1 MTATAPG
8 SGPGPIEV
16 SHAAS
21 RTLVTIGGDV
31 EMMTLP
37 RIAATLGQLR
47 FDAGQVVVL
56 DLRQVT
62 FLDSSGLG
70 AVVALHRRVAQ
81 AGARLGV
88 VSGPG
93 TDHLFALTNLR
104 QVLSLH
110 ATPDGAVEALRTR
123 GAQPPRRHT

>member
-1 MTATAPG
+1 MIAAAPG
-8 SGPGPIEV
+8 SGPASIEV
-16 SHAAS
+16 SHSAN

-37 RIAATLGQLR
+37 RIAATLGDLR

-70 AVVALHRRVAQ
+70 AVVGLNRRVAQ

-93 TDHLFALTNLR
+93 TDRLFALTNLR

-110 ATPDGAVEALRTR
+110 ATLDAAVEALRGR
-123 GAQPPRRHT
+123 GAQTPRRHT